1 MHRSPC
7 WRGENF
13 TDHILA
19 GGAASNWMQT
29 DTLRMMIYRE
39 TEPAM
44 KERLSDHCP
53 IPVRFLMPD

>member
-1 MHRSPC
+1 
-7 WRGENF
+7 
-13 TDHILA
+13 
-19 GGAASNWMQT
+19 MQT